1 MQDIDSFLALEVK
14 KEIADRYFG
23 SRKLIEDDRREYDRQ
38 VQEAFRQLEGT
49 VGVEL
54 LRLYLLLGSE
64 PLIHEFFRL
73 TGLRDETFLDSYLLA
88 SPTVRR
94 RLLTGQRC
102 HGLTR
107 RACFRNLVLDAYSRL
122 LEGAEAYRATLA
134 KLAEERRTIVEEIDQ
149 FHRTNDLGAMMG
161 FLRGLDRAG
170 RESGLAGAVTSGQDS
185 DLAEKMRLQAPPA
198 AAQLLPHLPE
208 LAPLKSCRAKLL
220 DLADAAWEQQ
230 GKPDIRDLVRGP

>member
-170 RESGLAGAVTSGQDS
+170 RESGLA
-185 DLAEKMRLQAPPA
+185 EKMRLQAPPA
-198 AAQLLPHLPE
+198 AAELLPHLPE